1 MPSASHCQ
9 TSTAAFEIGART
21 TRRPRGGWQEE
32 IQMKGCDVVI
42 FKNGKVAVPGC
53 ALYMY
58 QHETKRRFPP
68 SQRSGG
74 VALSGGGS
82 HMQTMDMRIDDGRTW
97 LGQLHHFVTRAA
109 CTLWRPACRGAGRGG
124 QWTAL
129 AVGMAVA
136 LAASPGQAV
145 PAVPAGGFGMPT
157 PMSPVNEAIVAGDLD
172 AAGRLSDLGDRYLG
186 QDALADAEAAFRGAL
201 AIFEAALGPADPRV
215 ADSMTALAVNEM
227 AYGPDDARLAS
238 PLANLAGL
246 YLSWE
251 RWDQAIPLYLR
262 LANLFERLLGADD
275 FHVAMTLDHVAE
287 AYAGQAHYA
296 EAEEFYG
303 RVL

>member
-9 TSTAAFEIGART
+9 TSTAAFEIGTRT
-21 TRRPRGGWQEE
+21 TRRPRGGRQEE
-32 IQMKGCDVVI
+32 IKMKGCDVVI

-58 QHETKRRFPP
+58 LHETKRRFPP

-129 AVGMAVA
+129 AVGKAVV
-136 LAASPGQAV
+136 PGAGPGHAV
-145 PAVPAGGFGMPT
+145 PAVPAGGLGMAT
-157 PMSPVNEAIVAGDLD
+157 PVPPAKAGSP
-172 AAGRLSDLGDRYLG
+172 RLNHT
-186 QDALADAEAAFRGAL
+186 
-201 AIFEAALGPADPRV
+201 PP
-215 ADSMTALAVNEM
+215 LAVT
-227 AYGPDDARLAS
+227 P
-238 PLANLAGL
+238 
-246 YLSWE
+246 
-251 RWDQAIPLYLR
+251 
-262 LANLFERLLGADD
+262 
-275 FHVAMTLDHVAE
+275 T
-287 AYAGQAHYA
+287 GQRHI
-296 EAEEFYG
+296 
-303 RVL
+303 